1 MKNIGI
7 PFGPVE
13 NDYGMNLQFSENG
26 YESKL
31 FLKNAGSSLFLLI
44 LYLSSW
50 SIPLFIAML
59 SLVSTKMRKI
69 KLIIHNQLIW
79 K

>member
-7 PFGPVE
+7 PFAPVD
-13 NDYGMNLQFSENG
+13 NDYAMNLQFSENG

-50 SIPLFIAML
+50 SLLLFLAML
-59 SLVSTKMRKI
+59 SQVSSKMRTV
-69 KLIIHNQLIW
+69 KLIISKQLIW